1 MNLDIQAIAD
11 SKIKEMQDSGEIKKR
26 IEEDVEKTVLRAID
40 DSLNGYELRD
50 QIKNQI
56 THDVSETLKDI
67 DFTTYNGFIAEQVK
81 SLTEGVLRDDVAQKI
96 QKDFNSV
103 LIQKHDGIKLS
114 EIFDKYREWVNENT
128 EESDK
133 YDRQNF
139 VCKLDEKEDD
149 AFTHYTVIF
158 NDEEMKDWEH
168 PEIKFSLCRYRD
180 APTASIGS
188 LWLDGEWTKSMF
200 KLGRLSTVQALIAN
214 LYYNGTKIILD
225 IDNVDD
231 SDGFDIDD

>member
-11 SKIKEMQDSGEIKKR
+11 SKIQEMQDSGAIKKR

-40 DSLNGYELRD
+40 DSLNGYKLRD
-50 QIKNQI
+50 QIEEQI

-67 DFTTYNGFIAEQVK
+67 DFTTYNSFIAEQIK
-81 SLTEGVLRDDVAQKI
+81 SLTEGVLRDDVAQQI
-96 QKDFNSV
+96 QKNFNDI

-114 EIFDKYREWVNENT
+114 EIFDEYRKWVNENT

-139 VCKLDEKEDD
+139 VCKLDEKEDG

-158 NDEEMKDWEH
+158 NDEEMEDWEH

-180 APTASIGS
+180 APAASIGS

-200 KLGRLSTVQALIAN
+200 KLGRLSKVQALIAN
-214 LYYNGTKIILD
+214 LYYNDTKIILD
-225 IDNVDD
+225 INDVDD
-231 SDGFDIDD
+231 SDEFDIDD